1 MSYTQP
7 TLGTVTLPHP
17 SEFRCARSFRGAPAE
32 MADGTVAFDVVASAA
47 KRTWVLSWAAI
58 SDTDKGTLETLY
70 DALKTASATFQPPE
84 GGSTATVTRTN
95 REPVFEAVKAKIGL
109 RWNVELEFREV

>member
-17 SEFRCARSFRGAPAE
+17 SAARCEIAHRGGATE
-32 MADGTVAFDVVASAA
+32 MASGAVAFDVVGAG
-47 KRTWVLSWAAI
+47 KRTWVLSWTAI
-58 SDTDKGTLETLY
+58 SDTDKGTLATVY
-70 DALKTASATFQPPE
+70 NAMATASATFQPPE
-84 GGSTATVTRTN
+84 GGSTATVTRTM
-95 REPVFEAVKAKIGL
+95 RPPVFESVNAAVGI